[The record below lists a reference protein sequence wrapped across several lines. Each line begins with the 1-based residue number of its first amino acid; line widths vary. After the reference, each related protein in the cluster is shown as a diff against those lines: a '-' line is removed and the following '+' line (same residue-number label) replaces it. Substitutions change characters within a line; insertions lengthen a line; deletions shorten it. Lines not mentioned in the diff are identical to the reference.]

1 MAELLK
7 LLLYSGPSVLIL
19 LILIFFGKNA
29 IEYFFAKTVEI
40 KKEELAQNLEI
51 HKSLLEKENKDFQH
65 SLDTKLNEFNVRFS
79 KLHEERATVIKK
91 LYELLVKLHSAT
103 VALTRQ
109 IHPIIEDADK
119 EEKQRLLTVNS
130 TLNEFQKFYLVNKIY
145 FDKELADRLDKI
157 SNEYWNTNWDYA
169 KNIRMLREG
178 HHTPE
183 FFKKMIEDSRKITEA
198 VDSDFTKSLEELEN
212 EFRKILG
219 VV

>member
-29 IEYFFAKTVEI
+29 IEYLFAETVEI
-40 KKEELAQNLEI
+40 KKKELAQNLEV
-51 HKSLLEKENKDFQH
+51 HKSILEKENKNFQH

-79 KLHEERATVIKK
+79 KLHEERAIVIKE
-91 LYELLVKLHSAT
+91 LYERLVKLHSAT

-109 IHPIIEDADK
+109 IQPIFDDAET
-119 EEKQRLLTVNS
+119 EEKQRLLSVNS
-130 TLNEFQKFYLVNKIY
+130 TLNEFQKYYLVNKIY

-157 SNEYWNTNWDYA
+157 SNEYWKKNWDYA
-169 KNIRMLREG
+169 TNMRMLREG
-178 HHTPE
+178 QHTSE
-183 FFKKMIEDSRKITEA
+183 FYKKMIEDSRKITEA
-198 VDSDFTKSLEELEN
+198 VDKDFTKSLEELEN